1 MVTHQLHI
9 VGLPYGDIGD
19 CMDEFLGQAVGKV
32 VTLRP
37 HPTNEVDAHAIRAYD
52 WIGRHVGYVANPE
65 LPIAWNILRSL
76 GRHSV
81 RGRAAVVDTEHHC
94 VVVECVA
101 EVNDEPS
108 ELYSPEEFRSW
119 SYDGPVLPKT
129 DEQDRL
135 EYLMDEIEDRLGE
148 YDGWNDDD
156 MDDFCQL
163 VQRLIELS
171 KFDLSAEMSDYRI
184 RLADALCS
192 IGIDDLSGCLNREA
206 SHAGR
211 ESRCGEVLEYWMKV
225 LSKPDIAR
233 RMMAHADEYNR
244 DLVKQQLE
252 SFPQGMYQEWL
263 ADRQYFVSRLLYN
276 HIPREVLWNFVSGIV
291 FVSLTE
297 TQSENTQMQPQ
308 QPSVPTNISVNI
320 NTGTMGTTTA
330 DNTPRRNVAEQ
341 EVREL
346 LQALLKAS
354 AEDGDGLLMTD
365 KGQWWAVYRVLNEC
379 CNYPKK
385 MTDFFQLMKS
395 WQMDKASPACTY
407 ESLRA
412 AQKSVP
418 KLSAKVT
425 LWNQFR
431 DLSDV
436 YRKQCDVAAFL
447 LQKIGFAE

>member
-9 VGLPYGDIGD
+9 VGLPYGDVGD

-37 HPTNEVDAHAIRAYD
+37 QPTNEVDARAIRAYD
-52 WIGRHVGYVANPE
+52 WIGRHVGYVANAE
-65 LPIAWNILRSL
+65 LPKAWSILTSL
-76 GRHSV
+76 DSHSV
-81 RGRAAVVDTEHHC
+81 RGRTAVVDKEHHC
-94 VVVECVA
+94 MVVECAA
-101 EVNDEPS
+101 EVSDEPA
-108 ELYSPEEFRSW
+108 ELYPQADFLSW
-119 SYDGPVLPKT
+119 NYDGPVLPKT

-135 EYLMDEIEDRLGE
+135 EFLMDEIQDRLKE
-148 YDGWNDDD
+148 RDEWNDED

-163 VQRLIELS
+163 VQRFIELS
-171 KFDLSAEMSDYRI
+171 KFDLSAEMSDYRV
-184 RLADALCS
+184 RLSDTLRS
-192 IGIDDLSGCLNREA
+192 MDIDDLSGELDREA

-211 ESRCGEVLEYWMKV
+211 ESRCGEVLEYWMEV
-225 LSKPDIAR
+225 LSKPAIAH
-233 RMMAHADEYNR
+233 RMMAHVGEYNR
-244 DLVKQQLE
+244 DVVKQQLE

-276 HIPREVLWNFVSGIV
+276 HIPRKVLWNFVSGIV

-297 TQSENTQMQPQ
+297 TEHREVEPQ
-308 QPSVPTNISVNI
+308 KPSVPTNINVNI
-320 NTGTMGTTTA
+320 NTGTISATA
-330 DNTPRRNVAEQ
+330 DEGNSQKDITEKD
-341 EVREL
+341 VREA
-346 LQALLKAS
+346 LQALFEAP
-354 AEDGDGLLMTD
+354 AEDGNGALMTD
-365 KGQWWAVYRVLNEC
+365 KGQWWAIYRVLNEL

-395 WQMDKASPACTY
+395 WKMDKVSPSCTY
-407 ESLRA
+407 DSLKA

-425 LWNQFR
+425 LWGQYR

-447 LQKIGFAE
+447 LHQLGFTE

>member
-1 MVTHQLHI
+1 
-9 VGLPYGDIGD
+9 
-19 CMDEFLGQAVGKV
+19 MDEFLGQAVGKV

-37 HPTNEVDAHAIRAYD
+37 QPSNEVDALAIRAYD
-52 WIGRHVGYVANPE
+52 WTGRHVGYVAKAE
-65 LPIAWNILRSL
+65 LPTAWNILRSL

-101 EVNDEPS
+101 EVSDEPA
-108 ELYSPEEFRSW
+108 ELYPRADFLSW
-119 SYDGPVLPKT
+119 NYDGPVLPKT
-129 DEQDRL
+129 DEQERL
-135 EYLMDEIEDRLGE
+135 EYLMDEIEDRLEE

-156 MDDFCQL
+156 MYDFFQL
-163 VQRLIELS
+163 VQRFIELS
-171 KFDLSAEMSDYRI
+171 KFDLSAEMSDYRV
-184 RLADALCS
+184 RLADTLRS
-192 IGIDDLSGCLNREA
+192 KGIDDLSGELDREA

-211 ESRCGEVLEYWMKV
+211 ESRCGEVLEYWMKM
-225 LSKPDIAR
+225 LSKHDIAR
-233 RMMAHADEYNR
+233 RMMVHADEYNR
-244 DLVKQQLE
+244 ELVKQQLE

-291 FVSLTE
+291 YVSLTE
-297 TQSENTQMQPQ
+297 TQSEDTHKQPQ
-308 QPSVPTNISVNI
+308 QLSAPTSISVNI
-320 NTGTMGTTTA
+320 NTGTIGA
-330 DNTPRRNVAEQ
+330 AAKDSAPKKNVAEQ

-346 LQALLKAS
+346 LQSLLKAP
-354 AEDGDGLLMTD
+354 AEDGSGALMTD

-385 MTDFFQLMKS
+385 MADFFQLMKS
-395 WQMDKASPACTY
+395 WQMDQATPSCTY
-407 ESLRA
+407 DSLRA

-436 YRKQCDVAAFL
+436 YRKQCEVAAFL
-447 LQKIGFAE
+447 LQKLGFTD